1 MSKSI
6 IILGGGMVGSAIA
19 RDLKESNY
27 NITVADWNEGVQ
39 SYLAP
44 FDINY
49 MKLDFLNNDALKKAI
64 ENFDLVIGAAPGFMG
79 YEILKT
85 VLDTGKNIVDIS
97 FMPEDS
103 RELIHLAKKNGVTAI
118 TDAGVAPGISNLLF
132 GKALF
137 EFDQLHS
144 ANCYV

>member
-19 RDLKESNY
+19 RDLKESNF
-27 NITVADWNEGVQ
+27 NVSVADWNEDVQ
-39 SYLAP
+39 LYLAP

-49 MKLDFLNNDALKKAI
+49 IKVDFFNNDLLKKAI
-64 ENFDLVIGAAPGFMG
+64 ENFDLVIGAVPGFMG

-85 VLDTGKNIVDIS
+85 VLDRERNIVDIS

-103 RELIHLAKKNGVTAI
+103 RELIHLAKRNGVTAI
-118 TDAGVAPGISNLLF
+118 TDAGIAPGISNLLF

-137 EFDQLHS
+137 EFDQL
-144 ANCYV
+144 Y

>member
-1 MSKSI
+1 MYKMSKSI
-6 IILGGGMVGSAIA
+6 ITLGGGMVGSAIA

-27 NITVADWNEGVQ
+27 NVTVADWNKGVQ

-49 MKLDFLNNDALKKAI
+49 IKLDFLNNDALQKSI
-64 ENFDLVIGAAPGFMG
+64 ENFDLVIGAVPGFMG

-85 VLDTGKNIVDIS
+85 VIDAGKNIVDIS

-103 RELIHLAKKNGVTAI
+103 RELIYLAIKNGAQIIKHQTHIPDKEMSHEAKKIV
-118 TDAGVAPGISNLLF
+118 PGNAKSSI
-132 GKALF
+132 
-137 EFDQLHS
+137 
-144 ANCYV
+144 

>member
-27 NITVADWNEGVQ
+27 NVTVADWNESVQ

-49 MKLDFLNNDALKKAI
+49 IKLDFLNKNALKKVI
-64 ENFDLVIGAAPGFMG
+64 ENFDLVIGAVPGFMG
-79 YEILKT
+79 YEILKA
-85 VLDTGKNIVDIS
+85 VLDT
-97 FMPEDS
+97 
-103 RELIHLAKKNGVTAI
+103 
-118 TDAGVAPGISNLLF
+118 
-132 GKALF
+132 
-137 EFDQLHS
+137 
-144 ANCYV
+144 